1 VGSTVSIRFP
11 RRSLDIAI
19 DALPQKSTSRK
30 AARELYRVVGDEPAG
45 TS

>member
-11 RRSLDIAI
+11 RRTLDIAI

-30 AARELYRVVGDEPAG
+30 VARELYRVLGDEPAG